1 MSLVK
6 IWDIACLFSFP
17 RKLLSPGASSR
28 GEEATSKGFGV
39 DEADRRAEVGR
50 EKRDAG
56 LDRVAAR
63 SASSID
69 LFPGPKI
76 RHRMV
81 WENLQTK
88 DKTLPTSPGAILQ
101 DTPITA
107 HSL

>member
-17 RKLLSPGASSR
+17 RKRLSLVASSR

-39 DEADRRAEVGR
+39 DAADRRAEVGR
-50 EKRDAG
+50 EKRDEG

-69 LFPGPKI
+69 LFPGSKI
-76 RHRMV
+76 RHHVV

-88 DKTLPTSPGAILQ
+88 DKTLPTILQ
-101 DTPITA
+101 DNPITA